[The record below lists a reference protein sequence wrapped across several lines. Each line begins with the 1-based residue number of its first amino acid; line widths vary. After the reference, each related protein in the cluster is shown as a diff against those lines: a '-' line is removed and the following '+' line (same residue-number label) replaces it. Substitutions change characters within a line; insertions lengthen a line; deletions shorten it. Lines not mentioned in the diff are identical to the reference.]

1 MTPPAPPRIRAA
13 VLVAFAWIL
22 ALPVTHAR
30 AAEVVQV
37 RGKDEGAFGRLV
49 LEWAEPV
56 SFRAFTEGRQLKLEF
71 GRRASFQT
79 DAVFPAL
86 SPYIGAA
93 APGPHGY
100 RLSFP
105 LKGDFAMDGRREG
118 KKVII
123 TLRKPGA
130 PPPGSDTVT
139 LEVAQR
145 EEADR
150 LIFDWPKAVPY
161 AVGAEPDEGRATIQ
175 FTRTAPIDT
184 SAFEDADPRYVESV
198 ETGETETGS
207 VVRLTTKP
215 GVHLEH
221 RSDTS
226 DVIVDVFAPGA
237 KEAPDVD
244 NLLAET
250 DDEAAE
256 TATQTA
262 AAAPPRPGRRPEPP
276 AGFSRNVEQ
285 GAEKK
290 QQFQR
295 FSPDQIARGL
305 IPQPGDIPPRVGA
318 TRVRADW
325 ARGPAALYRRDGA
338 VWFVVPGQAPPGFP
352 QRLLRDATAVES
364 AEFVRN
370 DGELAI
376 LRMTLRPPLRALARR
391 PDGAWR
397 IRLAPEPV
405 GPSAPLDVQHEDGR
419 LKVPVADPGE
429 VVTLDDP
436 GTGGD
441 LHLVPLPGGGQG
453 VPLTQDFP
461 TVTILRTALGV
472 AVVPKSEDVTVATT
486 ERAVLIGGTNGS
498 DLNLSETAHDTTEAS
513 RLPQPH
519 GQRLLELAAWRRPGS
534 GYAQARQD
542 LESALASAAPAEE
555 HLARLDL
562 ARFYF
567 AHGFGV
573 ESLGALDNYA
583 EGAEQRDRDPQVRL
597 MRGAS
602 RVLADDWR
610 AAGRTLAHP
619 ALDSVAEALP
629 WRGAFANAAGA
640 HRLAAEAFHAADPL
654 IDAYPKPVQLQLRLW
669 SAESRL
675 ALGQTEAATGEL
687 DAARNLD
694 PSPADEAAIAYLTGR
709 KQLVNGE
716 VEAAEATWREV
727 AEGPH
732 ARSRGRARFVMVE
745 RDLAAGRIDVPEAI
759 DRLEKL
765 RFAWRGD
772 TFEAIL
778 LHRLADLYLDSG
790 QYGRALRSL
799 QDVANHLSGRP
810 RAELAAKRMRDI
822 FQRLFIDGAADKL
835 KPLDALTIY
844 EQFRELTP
852 AGERGNRMLSKLV
865 DRLVDVELLDSA
877 AKLLGSQVDHRLS
890 GARKARAGARLASVH
905 LLNRQ
910 PDAAI
915 DALDRSRVTDL
926 SPSLKRRRRHLRV
939 RALAQRGDRE
949 RALSLLSGDDS
960 TDGLR
965 LKADIW
971 SDNGDWSKAATA
983 LRRLLPA
990 PAPAGEALESGNA
1003 QKVMRA
1009 AVALTLAGDRTGLE
1023 RLRGRYGRGMTETR
1037 HAETFELLT
1046 GDSATGLDAITQQ
1059 LDGVDNAV
1067 TFLDAYRKR
1076 LQEQAAGD
1084 AAS

>member
-1 MTPPAPPRIRAA
+1 
-13 VLVAFAWIL
+13 
-22 ALPVTHAR
+22 
-30 AAEVVQV
+30 
-37 RGKDEGAFGRLV
+37 
-49 LEWAEPV
+49 
-56 SFRAFTEGRQLKLEF
+56 
-71 GRRASFQT
+71 
-79 DAVFPAL
+79 
-86 SPYIGAA
+86 
-93 APGPHGY
+93 
-100 RLSFP
+100 
-105 LKGDFAMDGRREG
+105 
-118 KKVII
+118 
-123 TLRKPGA
+123 
-130 PPPGSDTVT
+130 
-139 LEVAQR
+139 VAQR
-145 EEADR
+145 EDADR

-250 DDEAAE
+250 DDEAEE

-461 TVTILRTALGV
+461 TVTILRTAVGV

-772 TFEAIL
+772 PL
-778 LHRLADLYLDSG
+778 RLARGYLRGHPAASPGGSVSG
-790 QYGRALRSL
+790 LGAVRAGPALAPGRGEPPFGPAARGVGR
-799 QDVANHLSGRP
+799 QAHARHLS
-810 RAELAAKRMRDI
+810 AA
-822 FQRLFIDGAADKL
+822 L
-835 KPLDALTIY
+835 
-844 EQFRELTP
+844 
-852 AGERGNRMLSKLV
+852 
-865 DRLVDVELLDSA
+865 
-877 AKLLGSQVDHRLS
+877 H
-890 GARKARAGARLASVH
+890 
-905 LLNRQ
+905 
-910 PDAAI
+910 
-915 DALDRSRVTDL
+915 
-926 SPSLKRRRRHLRV
+926 RRRRRQAEAAGRADDLRAV
-939 RALAQRGDRE
+939 PRVDPGRRARQPHALQAGRSAGGRRTAGQRRQAARQPSGSPAVGGAQGAGR
-949 RALSLLSGDDS
+949 S
-960 TDGLR
+960 
-965 LKADIW
+965 
-971 SDNGDWSKAATA
+971 AAGIGA
-983 LRRLLPA
+983 SAQP
-990 PAPAGEALESGNA
+990 PAGCRDR
-1003 QKVMRA
+1003 RA
-1009 AVALTLAGDRTGLE
+1009 RPQPCDRSVA
-1023 RLRGRYGRGMTETR
+1023 
-1037 HAETFELLT
+1037 
-1046 GDSATGLDAITQQ
+1046 
-1059 LDGVDNAV
+1059 
-1067 TFLDAYRKR
+1067 
-1076 LQEQAAGD
+1076 
-1084 AAS
+1084 